1 MFIGACDYGHPFAG
15 LYPLTCNYETIACII
30 QTGPRVYPMRGPCCL
45 VCFTYKIN
53 AMKKNM
59 GNADRVIRILI
70 ALAIGALYYFNVIS
84 GTLGLVLVV
93 LAGVFLLTSLAG
105 FCPLYRL
112 VGVNTCPRKAV
123 G

>member
-1 MFIGACDYGHPFAG
+1 
-15 LYPLTCNYETIACII
+15 
-30 QTGPRVYPMRGPCCL
+30 
-45 VCFTYKIN
+45 
-53 AMKKNM
+53 MKKNM

-112 VGVNTCPRKAV
+112 VGVNTCPRKTA

>member
-1 MFIGACDYGHPFAG
+1 
-15 LYPLTCNYETIACII
+15 
-30 QTGPRVYPMRGPCCL
+30 
-45 VCFTYKIN
+45 
-53 AMKKNM
+53 MKKNM

-112 VGVNTCPRKAV
+112 VGVNTCARKTV

>member
-1 MFIGACDYGHPFAG
+1 
-15 LYPLTCNYETIACII
+15 
-30 QTGPRVYPMRGPCCL
+30 
-45 VCFTYKIN
+45 
-53 AMKKNM
+53 M

-105 FCPLYRL
+105 FCPLYRR
-112 VGVNTCPRKAV
+112 VGVNTCPRNAA